1 MTSIMKDMN
10 MNGIT
15 MENSTIK
22 EINSLAYKYLEG
34 LTTGDLGKYESI
46 DTKVVISIVE
56 SIIVN
61 AESNYAYHKKI
72 EDIKRKSAVS
82 VIINQLNNL

>member
-1 MTSIMKDMN
+1 MKDMN
-10 MNGIT
+10 TNGTT

-22 EINSLAYKYLEG
+22 EINVLAYKYLEG

-46 DTKVVISIVE
+46 NTKVVISIVE

-61 AESNYAYHKKI
+61 AESNYAYHEKI

>member
-1 MTSIMKDMN
+1 MKDMN
-10 MNGIT
+10 MNGTT

-22 EINSLAYKYLEG
+22 EINILAYKYLEG
-34 LTTGDLGKYESI
+34 LTIGDLGKYESI

-61 AESNYAYHKKI
+61 AESNYVYHEKI
-72 EDIKRKSAVS
+72 EGIKRKSAVS